1 MCLQVYKAP
10 PSPVSKVKDQQQP
23 KEESKEAKEEE
34 GRATSKQSDA
44 SCLRIFE
51 GG

>member
-1 MCLQVYKAP
+1 MHLQVHATH
-10 PSPVSKVKDQQQP
+10 PSSVTEEKGQQQP
-23 KEESKEAKEEE
+23 EEKSKEIKEEE
-34 GRATSKQSDA
+34 GPSTSKQSEA

>member
-1 MCLQVYKAP
+1 MCLQVYTTP
-10 PSPVSKVKDQQQP
+10 PSPVTKVKGQQQP
-23 KEESKEAKEEE
+23 EEESKEAKEEE
-34 GRATSKQSDA
+34 GPSTSKQSDA

>member
-1 MCLQVYKAP
+1 MCLQEPAAP
-10 PSPVSKVKDQQQP
+10 PSPVTKVKGQERP
-23 KEESKEAKEEE
+23 EEESKEIKEEE
-34 GRATSKQSDA
+34 GPITSKQSEA

>member
-1 MCLQVYKAP
+1 MRLQVQATP
-10 PSPVSKVKDQQQP
+10 PSPVTEEKGQQQP
-23 KEESKEAKEEE
+23 AEKSKEIKEEE
-34 GRATSKQSDA
+34 GPSTSKHSET